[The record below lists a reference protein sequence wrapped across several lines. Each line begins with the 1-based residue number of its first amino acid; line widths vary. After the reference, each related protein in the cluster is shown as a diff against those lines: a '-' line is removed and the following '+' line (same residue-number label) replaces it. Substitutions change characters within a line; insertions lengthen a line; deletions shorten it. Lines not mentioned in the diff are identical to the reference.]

1 MTIKSKIALSNV
13 MMVLLPLFFTAVVIF
28 VCLNTSLGSYWHT
41 LESMYNNEN
50 GIQFAQSMIHTYQQE
65 LWENNWGRIM
75 DGHILLDKM
84 AALLPVR

>member
-50 GIQFAQSMIHTYQQE
+50 GIQFAQSMIHTV
-65 LWENNWGRIM
+65 GRRIEG
-75 DGHILLDKM
+75 DANSRLFFQTPEK
-84 AALLPVR
+84 

>member
-65 LWENNWGRIM
+65 LWENTGAAKIKMPHIM
-75 DGHILLDKM
+75 KEYGVVMK
-84 AALLPVR
+84 